1 MARTITPKIDARL
14 FTAQMNAK
22 EKARCNIRQY
32 IPIGVVK
39 GNFWDDAP
47 APGMYYDTDINM
59 WCPESFKL
67 EKIEIIEEDTQR
79 IIDTTPDEERE
90 GYSVNGK
97 KLVPYLSVVTE
108 RMNARKNINENP
120 EREVQQVHCDT
131 GTPIASNQVSVK
143 EEKATVIPR
152 SARTTSRPRIVD
164 MVSPFESIPIP
175 EPIVSIEVSK
185 PIVEPLPEVMEQ
197 SKKTRRSAK
206 MVEADFDSL
215 AARFIT
221 PTDLKDKKPL
231 FFPEEIREAL
241 RKIAGLVPGGKVS
254 PSHIAVHV
262 IEAWIDEN
270 RELLNRMFANQK
282 TSI

>member
-67 EKIEIIEEDTQR
+67 EKMEIIEEDTQR

-108 RMNARKNINENP
+108 RMNARKNIDENP

-143 EEKATVIPR
+143 EEKATAIPK
-152 SARTTSRPRIVD
+152 SARTTSRPEMVD
-164 MVSPFESIPIP
+164 MVPLVEPISIP
-175 EPIVSIEVSK
+175 EPIVPIEVSK
-185 PIVEPLPEVMEQ
+185 PTVEPQPDPVEQ
-197 SKKTRRSAK
+197 SKKTRRSAR
-206 MVEADFDSL
+206 MVECDFDSL
-215 AARFIT
+215 AAHFIF
-221 PTDLKDKKPL
+221 PTDLGEKKPL
-231 FFPEEIREAL
+231 FFPENVRESL

-254 PSHIAVHV
+254 PSHIANHV
-262 IEAWIDEN
+262 IEAWIDEH
-270 RELLNRMFANQK
+270 RDLFNRMFANQK
-282 TSI
+282 TRI